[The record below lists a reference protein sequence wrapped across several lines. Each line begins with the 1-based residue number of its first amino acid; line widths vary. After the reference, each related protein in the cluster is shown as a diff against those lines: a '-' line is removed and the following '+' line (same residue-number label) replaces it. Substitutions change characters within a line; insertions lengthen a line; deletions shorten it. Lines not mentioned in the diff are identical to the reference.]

1 MSNRTKWGLAVD
13 VVFPQHL
20 RKFTVMTFEA
30 CAVVL
35 LGGFFG
41 GIARFFVSGFV
52 GRRIGETFPW
62 GTLVV
67 NVSGALVIGALAGLV
82 RSRGGVF
89 AGEMFRDLAFVG
101 FLGGY
106 TTVSSFCLQT
116 LNLALDGQGL
126 QAAMNTILSAGLC
139 VAAVG
144 TGFSAVVWLLG

>member
-1 MSNRTKWGLAVD
+1 
-13 VVFPQHL
+13 
-20 RKFTVMTFEA
+20 MTLQS
-30 CAVVL
+30 CALVL

-41 GIARFFVSGFV
+41 GILRFFVSGFV

-67 NVSGALVIGALAGLV
+67 NVSGALAIGTLAGLA
-82 RSRGGVF
+82 RAHGGVF

-116 LNLALDGQGL
+116 LNLATDGHGL
-126 QAAMNTILSAGLC
+126 PAAMNGILSTGLC
-139 VAAVG
+139 IAAVG
-144 TGFSAVVWLLG
+144 AGFWSVVRVLA

>member
-1 MSNRTKWGLAVD
+1 
-13 VVFPQHL
+13 
-20 RKFTVMTFEA
+20 MTFES
-30 CAVVL
+30 CALVL

-41 GIARFFVSGFV
+41 GISRFFVSGSV

-126 QAAMNTILSAGLC
+126 QAALNTILSAGLC
-139 VAAVG
+139 IAAVG
-144 TGFSAVVWLLG
+144 TGFSAATRLLM